1 MSTSSLAE
9 RSYQLVGRPS
19 VSADWRSRSRYH
31 TAGLVVAVIGLMAV
45 MAASIAAFASV
56 KHLGSHQGT
65 LAWSLG
71 LNFLGFNIIKL
82 GIGVTL
88 MGIIIR
94 LWMRVDS
101 VKVALVDLKA
111 SAEGEQVRTSGE
123 LDTPYGRAE
132 ISEQAPGPL
141 WIHKLAEYM
150 WTPLLV
156 MGPMVVAAGLV
167 LSIVQANQTVG
178 SADFQHLGAV
188 AQGSSILGEAL
199 MLSGISFILGTILSS
214 LRRGGGEVQES
225 AGVPVQTLK
234 VPYTVWAFV
243 GLMAVGLMG
252 AIATFV
258 LLVITT
264 GSGNYASW
272 SAWLPQASMFS
283 LGTLLAGIVLALYSI
298 GDVLGF
304 QFSRIRDIITIGR

>member
-19 VSADWRSRSRYH
+19 AGADWRSRSNYH
-31 TAGLVVAVIGLMAV
+31 TAGLAVAVLGLMAV
-45 MAASIAAFASV
+45 MAASIADFASV
-56 KHLGSHQGT
+56 KHLGAHQDT
-65 LAWSLG
+65 LAWSFG
-71 LNFLGFNIIKL
+71 LNFVGFNVIKL

-94 LWMRVDS
+94 LWMRVES

-111 SAEGEQVRTSGE
+111 DAEGESVRTSGE

-132 ISEQAPGPL
+132 ISTRAPESL

-156 MGPMVVAAGLV
+156 MGPMVVAAGLA
-167 LSIVQANQTVG
+167 LSIVQANKTVG
-178 SADFQHLGAV
+178 SSDFQHLGAV
-188 AQGSSILGEAL
+188 AQGASILGEAL

-214 LRRGGGEVQES
+214 LRKGGGEVQEDV
-225 AGVPVQTLK
+225 GVPVQTLK

-243 GLMAVGLMG
+243 GLMAVGLMS
-252 AIATFV
+252 AIGTFV
-258 LLVITT
+258 LLLVTT
-264 GSGNYASW
+264 GSGNYDSW
-272 SAWLPQASMFS
+272 TPWLGQAGLFS

-304 QFSRIRDIITIGR
+304 TFTRIRDIITIGR